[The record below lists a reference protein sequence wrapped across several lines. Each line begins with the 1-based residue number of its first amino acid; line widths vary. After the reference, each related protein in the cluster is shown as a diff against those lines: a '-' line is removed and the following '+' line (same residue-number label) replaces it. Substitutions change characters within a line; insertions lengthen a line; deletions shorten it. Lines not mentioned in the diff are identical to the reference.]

1 MWWVLVSGH
10 FVVCSPGRFADDAET
25 RRSWIDAG
33 CGKRAVGRVR
43 HRRLHD
49 QAARRRS
56 GPLRPHADLPLLVR
70 DTRSLPSGW
79 DLAAIPWALARPLVR
94 GHGSAH
100 RYRVCARESYQHRG
114 VRRHVRLRRL
124 LWRRVVGDAAYGL
137 APGLLRR
144 GAVLRAQAPR
154 SRALRR
160 LGASQPRYR
169 RLLVRGRT
177 HIYAGRHKYRGR
189 RRCRRR
195 SGQRA
200 RSKERGLGGPGQR
213 RVVGSDPRVDQAEG
227 CLGLGALISASAGLG
242 SESRPWPSRTLLLD
256 SRLFLKMNI

>member
-1 MWWVLVSGH
+1 MPSSPSLHFLDGINWYSVLLKAI
-10 FVVCSPGRFADDAET
+10 CIGR
-25 RRSWIDAG
+25 
-33 CGKRAVGRVR
+33 RAVGRVR

-189 RRCRRR
+189 RRCRQ

-200 RSKERGLGGPGQR
+200 RSKVKGCPCGCSHDIHKLEQR
-213 RVVGSDPRVDQAEG
+213 RSFKS
-227 CLGLGALISASAGLG
+227 L
-242 SESRPWPSRTLLLD
+242 
-256 SRLFLKMNI
+256 